1 MPIPPLNSSLRPRSY
16 LSSVNDSSARL
27 ELSRRPA
34 HDEPTDAVI
43 ASDHR
48 FSAVEP
54 RHQTLRLQNNAD
66 DQKKR
71 SYLPQRGLPKP
82 IPRTAG
88 RPDARGPGPQP
99 SNLSAECTSAPAVST
114 LATQTRQAGTQESKV
129 GRLRPR
135 SMYQSSSVHRD
146 RDTKEDVAVSMES
159 AQPSEMASRPASSH
173 AAGLN
178 RTQSLRRPGP
188 GTQQAESNTSRGHSR
203 TQSTSTVTSSRKP
216 SEDSKAQAGRPKSL
230 LVAPTHGHAT
240 RPTTIASTD
249 ATAGGVRT
257 SARLEALKR
266 SASTR
271 ARPEVI
277 ESRAMTGAAIQTDD
291 VLQPQARRREEKEE
305 LKRPSRPAFT
315 TLQQHFTP
323 RKTGKAPTS
332 VFLRPAPE
340 PGPQSLPPEIISLQ
354 SELLQLHHVMREYER
369 HGQEQENILALR
381 EWSGANSLSGLVEQI
396 QALSGPLHE
405 LPSLLDSGGRFDS
418 LASDFARWATWVE
431 DVWTARGGPRGQ
443 GGDFGS
449 LEGLGDSWKVENA
462 ALTRKLTAFSRDMK
476 RLPQPASGSSVGC
489 IISICKELL
498 GGLLRELQVMQVVE
512 SSVVAGEKEWI
523 EERLNAIARDVG
535 ARLETNEGR
544 AAWRE

>member
-1 MPIPPLNSSLRPRSY
+1 M
-16 LSSVNDSSARL
+16 
-27 ELSRRPA
+27 
-34 HDEPTDAVI
+34 
-43 ASDHR
+43 
-48 FSAVEP
+48 
-54 RHQTLRLQNNAD
+54 
-66 DQKKR
+66 
-71 SYLPQRGLPKP
+71 
-82 IPRTAG
+82 
-88 RPDARGPGPQP
+88 
-99 SNLSAECTSAPAVST
+99 
-114 LATQTRQAGTQESKV
+114 

-354 SELLQLHHVMREYER
+354 SELLQLHLLHETSAQVTRRWELSAKNSLRRKFDEVTSTYHVMREYER